1 MVDLCL
7 VRDERRL
14 SLVPATD
21 MDRERLARLPKDF
34 PFQVQVR
41 WARTSKLNRFYRG
54 IVARAADAI
63 GVHPDALHADLKT
76 KAGLIEQVML
86 SGQIRGAVVLRL
98 RSTSFPEMEENEFN
112 EFVTF
117 AIDAIFRDYLPGVAA
132 KEQVRLIHEWAGR
145 RPAME
150 PPPKLLKP

>member
-21 MDRERLARLPKDF
+21 MDRERMSRLPKSF
-34 PFQVQVR
+34 PFQAQVR

-54 IVARAADAI
+54 LVGHVADAI

-76 KAGLIEQVML
+76 KFGLIEQIML
-86 SGQIRGAVVLRL
+86 SGQIRGAVILRL
-98 RSTSFPEMEENEFN
+98 RSTSFPEMDEGTFDD
-112 EFVTF
+112 FVTF
-117 AIDAIFRDYLPGVAA
+117 AIEAIFRDYLPGVAA
-132 KEQVRLIHEWAGR
+132 KEQRRLITEWAGR
-145 RPAME
+145 RPALE
-150 PPPKLLKP
+150 APPKILKP